1 MYITLET
8 EDIALGVLKALSLTL
23 SINEPDIPWDIED
36 IKRFID
42 KEDELYDPTV
52 LGKIKG
58 QIRRWVKNAYDVEIF
73 GNMQITSVGN
83 NTIIVNCEAIGI
95 K

>member
-8 EDIALGVLKALSLTL
+8 EDIVTGVLKAL

-58 QIRRWVKNAYDVEIF
+58 QIRKWVKNAYDVEIF

-95 K
+95 E

>member
-8 EDIALGVLKALSLTL
+8 EDIVLGVLKAL

-73 GNMQITSVGN
+73 GNMQIASVGN

-95 K
+95 E

>member
-8 EDIALGVLKALSLTL
+8 EDIVLGVLKAL

-58 QIRRWVKNAYDVEIF
+58 QIRRWVKKAYDVEIF

-95 K
+95 E

>member
-8 EDIALGVLKALSLTL
+8 EDIVLGVLKAL

-58 QIRRWVKNAYDVEIF
+58 QIRKWVKNAYDVEIF

-95 K
+95 E

>member
-8 EDIALGVLKALSLTL
+8 EDIALGVLKALSLTD
-23 SINEPDIPWDIED
+23 PDVPWDIED
-36 IKRFID
+36 IKRLID

-52 LGKIKG
+52 LGKMKN
-58 QIRRWVKNAYDVEIF
+58 QIRKWVKNAYDVEIF

-95 K
+95 E

>member
-8 EDIALGVLKALSLTL
+8 EDIILGVLKAL

-95 K
+95 E

>member
-8 EDIALGVLKALSLTL
+8 EDITLGVLKALSLT
-23 SINEPDIPWDIED
+23 EPDIPWDIED

-95 K
+95 E

>member
-8 EDIALGVLKALSLTL
+8 EDIVLGVLKAL

-95 K
+95 E

>member
-8 EDIALGVLKALSLTL
+8 EDIVLGVLKAL

-36 IKRFID
+36 IKRLID

-52 LGKIKG
+52 LGKMKG
-58 QIRRWVKNAYDVEIF
+58 QIRRWVKKAYEVEIF
-73 GNMQITSVGN
+73 GNMQITFVGN
-83 NTIIVNCEAIGI
+83 NTVIVNCEAIGI
-95 K
+95 E